1 MLFPTSPL
9 DFVEAI
15 ERERRESIRA
25 DANRI
30 GLLRRL
36 ALGLV
41 AFGRQLRT
49 RRAHVVPKTA

>member
-1 MLFPTSPL
+1 MLYPYSPL

-36 ALGLV
+36 AYALAVAGRRLLG
-41 AFGRQLRT
+41 
-49 RRAHVVPKTA
+49 RRPRAVPNPA